1 MGKYASYGNVA
12 LTGQV
17 VKTIIVFTA
26 TATPT
31 VTNYQASYKS
41 LHGEYPQARL
51 MYIDGDGNW
60 NEWMQQPK
68 FNLVSGF
75 VDSITWDL
83 AEALTG
89 FIILS

>member
-1 MGKYASYGNVA
+1 MGIYAGYTNIVSA
-12 LTGQV
+12 GQV
-17 VKTIIVFTA
+17 VKSIITFTA

-31 VTNYQASYKS
+31 ISNYQSTYKAT
-41 LHGEYPQARL
+41 HGQYPQARL

-68 FNLVSGF
+68 FNVIAGV

>member
-1 MGKYASYGNVA
+1 MGIYASYTNVVSS
-12 LTGQV
+12 GQTI
-17 VKTIIVFTA
+17 KTIITFTA

-31 VTNYQASYKS
+31 ISNYQTSYKT
-41 LHGEYPQARL
+41 LHGQYPQARL
-51 MYIDGDGNW
+51 MYIDEDGNW

-68 FNLVSGF
+68 FNTIAGV